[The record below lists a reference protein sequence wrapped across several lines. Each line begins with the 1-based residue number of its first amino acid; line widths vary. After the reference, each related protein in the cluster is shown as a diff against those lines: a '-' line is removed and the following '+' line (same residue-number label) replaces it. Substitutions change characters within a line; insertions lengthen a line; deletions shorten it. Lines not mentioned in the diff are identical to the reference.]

1 MLKLAT
7 ELARGLVSLIAVGR
21 QHTRPL
27 GLPLSPPNRPHLD
40 AKNPVLNLRESNFKF
55 EVKFGF
61 GGLHRKI
68 QDQPPCEPC
77 DQGLIAAVKCEYD
90 HQQ

>member
-40 AKNPVLNLRESNFKF
+40 AKNPVLNLRESNF

-61 GGLHRKI
+61 GGLS
-68 QDQPPCEPC
+68 
-77 DQGLIAAVKCEYD
+77 
-90 HQQ
+90 

>member
-40 AKNPVLNLRESNFKF
+40 AKNPVLNLRESNF

-61 GGLHRKI
+61 WGLQQKP
-68 QDQPPCEPC
+68 QD
-77 DQGLIAAVKCEYD
+77 
-90 HQQ
+90 

>member
-40 AKNPVLNLRESNFKF
+40 AKNPVLNLRESNF

-68 QDQPPCEPC
+68 QD
-77 DQGLIAAVKCEYD
+77 Y
-90 HQQ
+90 